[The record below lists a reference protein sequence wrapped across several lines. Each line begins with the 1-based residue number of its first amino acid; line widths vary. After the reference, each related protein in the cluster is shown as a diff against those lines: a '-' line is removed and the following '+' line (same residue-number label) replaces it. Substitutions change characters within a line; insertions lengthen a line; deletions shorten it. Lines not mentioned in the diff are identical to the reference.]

1 MTDSTNT
8 DDLDGDGTPMGQA
21 SPIVRL
27 PFAESHKPAIMAG
40 DKTATF
46 RVDHHNFAAP
56 GRTVELVATDDSE
69 LWARRT
75 ITATFRCR
83 AYQCRQLL
91 DAAAGARHD
100 CLNHDRPINEVLAP
114 YYTDDISSAT
124 VVQGIV
130 WNTPTPDE

>member
-8 DDLDGDGTPMGQA
+8 DDLDDEGTPMGQA

-56 GRTVELVATDDSE
+56 GRTVELVATDDES
-69 LWARRT
+69 ARYSCPLCPF
-75 ITATFRCR
+75 IAENE
-83 AYQCRQLL
+83 RQ
-91 DAAAGARHD
+91 RNIH
-100 CLNHDRPINEVLAP
+100 
-114 YYTDDISSAT
+114 TDQHPGLYPRGMVEI
-124 VVQGIV
+124 
-130 WNTPTPDE
+130 

>member
-8 DDLDGDGTPMGQA
+8 DDLDDEGTPMGQA

-56 GRTVELVATDDSE
+56 GRTVELVATDDGE

-75 ITATFRCR
+75 IVAEFKCR
-83 AYQCRQLL
+83 AYQVRQLL
-91 DAAAGARHD
+91 EAIDNAKHD
-100 CLNHDRPINEVLAP
+100 CLDTDTPINEILAP
-114 YYTDDISSAT
+114 YYTDDVTPAT

-130 WNTPTPDE
+130 WTGSASE